1 MSTVI
6 TPDQQLGTPSKVV
19 TYPAEGLKYLQLE
32 TLSGNI
38 ELIGHDE
45 NAIRV
50 EVFAS
55 VRSLL
60 SLFLYQEPVTE
71 FPPDINPLVMTIVG
85 ESLKITA
92 RPNYFNPYN
101 WVHFHRTS
109 FRIFLPPSLHSFI
122 KTYGGHV
129 RLQHLSGN
137 HKFDTWGGHLLL
149 LHSQGNY
156 LGKTMGGN
164 IEVAHCQGNIELS
177 TFGGKVTVS
186 DNEGS
191 IRADTKGGNVVIHNH
206 KGKINGSTWGGNIEA
221 TNITGDLE
229 CSTSGG
235 NVRLRHLNGNI
246 GASTRGGNINAE
258 VTSIHQY
265 SWFDTSGGNIKVAL
279 PLHQGLDLEVVAGR
293 VIHPRFQDFNGYS
306 SRSNL
311 RGKLNGGG
319 PNVTIRS
326 FGGRVTL
333 SPYQSGS
340 PAPAPYSYVPT
351 DYPRHPFT
359 EPNTPAPPSPTPSTP
374 PPAVSNNHERTPS
387 PFSLEGMLIAFLFCL
402 FLGYG
407 LSGVVYFSL
416 EFFRSHNILSTG
428 IFFSNIANS
437 LGAWLALQIFIHFLD
452 SKVHFP
458 WAKYLTVIGLTFL
471 FVLSFQTVIGIFYW
485 SKIPVASWPSN
496 VKSTTIFYLILPQI
510 VSCAYLYYW
519 QRTRQITRKISEQ
532 EYQLL
537 NLEKLKTKAQLN
549 ALEARINPHFL
560 YNSLNSIAGLVHQ
573 DPDKA
578 EEMTIQLSKLFRSTT
593 GRSEAYSHS
602 IAEELEVVKSYLAI
616 EQMRFGNRLQFKVEV
631 QPSLLDV
638 KIPRFLLQ
646 PLVENAIKHGISQL
660 LDHGIIEICIERT
673 SNHVLFT
680 IHDNGPAFKE
690 EVASGYGLRSI
701 REKLQ
706 LVYGDKATLQI
717 QNNDH
722 KAVIISLPR
731 DHEWTDWK

>member
-1 MSTVI
+1 MSTII
-6 TPDQQLGTPSKVV
+6 TPDFQIGTPSKVV

-32 TLSGNI
+32 TLAGHV
-38 ELIGHDE
+38 ELIGHEE
-45 NAIRV
+45 NTIRV
-50 EVFAS
+50 EVFGS
-55 VRSLL
+55 VRSLF
-60 SLFLYQEPVTE
+60 SLFLYQEPITDFV
-71 FPPDINPLVMTIVG
+71 PNVNPLEMTIVG

-109 FRIFLPPSLHSFI
+109 FRIFLPPSLHSFV
-122 KTYGGHV
+122 KTYGGHI
-129 RLQHLSGN
+129 RLQQLSGN
-137 HKFDTWGGHLLL
+137 HKFDTWGGHLTLR
-149 LHSQGNY
+149 HSQGNY

-164 IEVAHCQGNIELS
+164 VEVAHCQGSIELS
-177 TFGGKVTVS
+177 TFGGKVTIS
-186 DNEGS
+186 DNEGA
-191 IRADTKGGNVVIHNH
+191 IRADTKGGNIFIVNH
-206 KGKINGSTWGGNIEA
+206 KGKVNGSTWGGNIEA
-221 TNITGDLE
+221 NTIVGDLE

-235 NVRLRHLNGNI
+235 NVRLRNLNGNI
-246 GASTRGGNINAE
+246 GASTRGGNISAE
-258 VTSIHQY
+258 VASIHQY

-279 PLHQGLDLEVVAGR
+279 PLQQGLDLEVVAGR
-293 VIHPRFQDFNGYS
+293 IKYPRLQDFKGQS
-306 SRSNL
+306 SRSSL
-311 RGKLNGGG
+311 RGQLNGGG
-319 PNVTIRS
+319 PNITIRS
-326 FGGRVTL
+326 FGGRVTIL
-333 SPYQSGS
+333 PYQSTT
-340 PAPAPYSYVPT
+340 PVPYAPVST
-351 DYPRHPFT
+351 EYPKHQFM
-359 EPNTPAPPSPTPSTP
+359 EPNTPSPPPPASPRPSPTTS
-374 PPAVSNNHERTPS
+374 ERAPS

-416 EFFRSHNILSTG
+416 EFFTSHDLLSTG

-437 LGAWLALQIFIHFLD
+437 LGAWLALEIFIHFLD

-471 FVLSFQTVIGIFYW
+471 FVASFQFLIGVFYW
-485 SKIPVASWPSN
+485 SQIDPKLWPTTPKTASF
-496 VKSTTIFYLILPQI
+496 FYLLLPQI
-510 VSCAYLYYW
+510 VSCSYLYYW

-578 EEMTIQLSKLFRSTT
+578 EEMTIQLSKLFRYTT
-593 GRSEAYSHS
+593 GRTDAYSHS

-616 EQMRFGNRLQFKVEV
+616 EQMRFGSRLQFKVEV

-660 LDHGIIEICIERT
+660 LDHGIIEVTIERT
-673 SNHVLFT
+673 TQHILFS

-690 EVASGYGLRSI
+690 DVASGYGLRSI
-701 REKLQ
+701 RDKLH

-717 QNNDH
+717 QNNES
-722 KAVIISLPR
+722 KAVIISIPR
-731 DHEWTDWK
+731 DHEWVDWK